1 MIICL
6 QTQQKAYVQ
15 RRYRQWHAFY
25 VAIHLEQLIC
35 RLCPK
40 IPQYRHQKASKQP
53 MRSYS
58 PNRYRVYFVVLSTC
72 TTFAST

>member
-15 RRYRQWHAFY
+15 RRYRQLRAFY
-25 VAIHLEQLIC
+25 VAILLEQLIGK
-35 RLCPK
+35 LCPLN
-40 IPQYRHQKASKQP
+40 PQYRHQKASKQA